1 MRILTCVDPGDEY
14 AHLIDVLVFPTD
26 SQSARPH
33 SDEMSGGDLDGDLYW
48 CCWDPSLMPSRT
60 VDAFDYSGPKAP
72 IPRKSL
78 SSETRERIDFFSQHD
93 TDLLGTIDS
102 LYFEFADRFKANCP
116 ECQELNHIF
125 SNVVDYQPKYAKK
138 TINQLRAKLRTIQ
151 ERPRNFIWRRIE
163 EENKKLRKEM
173 SPNFGIVRIGHGDFM
188 NNYGEKRNIEIFA
201 ADHDEP
207 IFINNEE
214 KYVGKFKHGDIVRFE
229 SKWSSF
235 TNRYIASNVHLQ
247 NGMNINHLIKIMNVG
262 ICTGKI
268 IQIFPSR
275 DRDGDHSIER
285 ALGEISYKAYY
296 LKQILSDSNES
307 VPVSIVEFIG

>member
-188 NNYGEKRNIEIFA
+188 NNYGEKRNIEIFVN
-201 ADHDEP
+201 
-207 IFINNEE
+207 F
-214 KYVGKFKHGDIVRFE
+214 KFFKMFNSKFLNYKIDKFLRRRIMTSRYLLITRKNMWE
-229 SKWSSF
+229 SLNTVISLDL
-235 TNRYIASNVHLQ
+235 NQ
-247 NGMNINHLIKIMNVG
+247 NGVVLRTDILRQMF
-262 ICTGKI
+262 
-268 IQIFPSR
+268 IFKT
-275 DRDGDHSIER
+275 E
-285 ALGEISYKAYY
+285 
-296 LKQILSDSNES
+296 
-307 VPVSIVEFIG
+307 